1 LSFEPHA
8 AGATRPDV
16 AATLPAMADR
26 AEWERTLPSTRSR
39 RPGDA
44 AHARPIRPVRPAEP
58 DRRPI
63 DLRRL
68 FAAFL
73 SSIVPGLGQAFN
85 RNGPVAK
92 WFLVPTAILVAL
104 VAVLLLTTSPAIL
117 LARAIEPQA
126 LQGLL
131 ILNLLIL
138 VWRLAALAQAFL
150 DRRRSG
156 GIGRLGVI
164 GLVVLV
170 LFTTVPHAIA
180 NSWGSTASAS
190 FARIFAPAGSGATPG
205 GVAAPAPDLTKR
217 INVLVTGIDKT
228 PWRTA
233 TLTDS
238 MMVVSLDPVGRTVTI
253 VSLPRDLVGVPLGN
267 GDNYGPKLNSLMSF
281 ADRNPKDFPRGG
293 IKTLATAVGALLGI
307 PIDYYARIDFA
318 GFVKL
323 VNAIGG
329 VDILVMDGFND
340 PLYDGIGFNKKGY
353 AITAG
358 QHHFNGYDALA
369 YARSRQAAGE
379 SDFKRADR
387 QQEILVAI
395 RAKMVSGGSLL
406 WQVPS
411 LLDAVGDLITTDI
424 PVELLPTLATIA
436 DEMGDGGITRTVL
449 RYPLVR
455 PGRNQYGSVQ
465 IPDLKAILRI
475 SDGLFS
481 EPGTPPTPW
490 EPAPKPSASPKAPKA
505 GAGASTAP

>member
-1 LSFEPHA
+1 
-8 AGATRPDV
+8 
-16 AATLPAMADR
+16 MADR
-26 AEWERTLPSTRSR
+26 AAWDHALPPTRSR
-39 RPGDA
+39 RPSDA
-44 AHARPIRPVRPAEP
+44 AHARPIRPAGPN
-58 DRRPI
+58 RRPSDI
-63 DLRRL
+63 RRL
-68 FAAFL
+68 VAALL
-73 SSIVPGLGQAFN
+73 SSVVPGLGQALN
-85 RNGPVAK
+85 RNRPAAK
-92 WFLVPTAILVAL
+92 WFLVPTGVLVGLIGLL
-104 VAVLLLTTSPAIL
+104 VLTTSPAIL
-117 LARAIEPQA
+117 LTRAIEPNA

-131 ILNLLIL
+131 VLNVLIL
-138 VWRLAALAQAFL
+138 IWRLAALGQAFL
-150 DRRRSG
+150 DRRQSG
-156 GIGRLGVI
+156 GFGRLGII
-164 GLVVLV
+164 GLVLLV
-170 LFTTVPHAIA
+170 LLTTVPHAIA
-180 NSWGSTASAS
+180 NSWGTTAGAS
-190 FARIFAPAGSGATPG
+190 FARIFAPATGSAGTPG
-205 GVAAPAPDLTKR
+205 AVATPAPDLQKR

-238 MMVVSLDPVGRTVTI
+238 MMVISLDPIGKTVTM

-281 ADRNPKDFPRGG
+281 ADRNPKDYPRGG

-329 VDILVMDGFND
+329 VDILVKDGFND

-358 QHHFNGYDALA
+358 QHHFNGYEALA

-395 RAKMVSGGSLL
+395 RAKMLSGGSLL

-424 PVELLPTLATIA
+424 PVGLLPTLATIA
-436 DEMGDGGITRTVL
+436 DEMGAGGITRTVL
-449 RYPLVR
+449 RYPLVK
-455 PGRNQYGSVQ
+455 PGRNQYGSIQ
-465 IPDLKAILRI
+465 IPDLKAILKV
-475 SDGLFS
+475 SGGLFS
-481 EPGTPPTPW
+481 EPGVPPTPW
-490 EPAPKPSASPKAPKA
+490 DPNPKPSTAPKPSTRP
-505 GAGASTAP
+505 STAP

>member
-1 LSFEPHA
+1 
-8 AGATRPDV
+8 
-16 AATLPAMADR
+16 MADR
-26 AEWERTLPSTRSR
+26 AAWDHALPPTRSR

-44 AHARPIRPVRPAEP
+44 AHARPVRPAGP
-58 DRRPI
+58 DRRPT
-63 DLRRL
+63 DVRRL
-68 FAAFL
+68 LAALL

-92 WFLVPTAILVAL
+92 WFLVPTAILVGLIAL
-104 VAVLLLTTSPAIL
+104 LVLTTSPAIL
-117 LARAIEPQA
+117 LTRAIEPRA

-131 ILNLLIL
+131 VLNLLIL
-138 VWRLAALAQAFL
+138 VWRLAALGQAFL
-150 DRRRSG
+150 DRRQSG
-156 GIGRLGVI
+156 GFGRLGLI

-180 NSWGSTASAS
+180 NSWGTTASAT
-190 FARIFAPAGSGATPG
+190 FARIFEPTAGGGTPG
-205 GVAAPAPDLTKR
+205 AVATPAPDLQER

-238 MMVVSLDPVGRTVTI
+238 MMVISVDPVGKTVTM

-267 GDNYGPKLNSLMSF
+267 GDNYGPKLNSLMSY
-281 ADRNPKDFPRGG
+281 ADRNPKEFPQGG

-307 PIDYYARIDFA
+307 PIDYYARIDFM

-323 VNAIGG
+323 VNAVGG
-329 VDILVMDGFND
+329 VDIDVKDGFND

-358 QHHFNGYDALA
+358 KHHFNGYEALA

-387 QQEILVAI
+387 QQEILVAL
-395 RAKMVSGGSLL
+395 RTKMMSSGSLL
-406 WQVPS
+406 WQVPW
-411 LLDAVGDLITTDI
+411 LLDAFGDLIKTDI
-424 PVELLPTLATIA
+424 PVGLLPTLATIA

-449 RYPLVR
+449 RYPLVK
-455 PGRNQYGSVQ
+455 PGRNQYGSIQ
-465 IPDLKAILRI
+465 IPDLKAILKVA
-475 SDGLFS
+475 DGLFS
-481 EPGTPPTPW
+481 QPGVPPTPW
-490 EPAPKPSASPKAPKA
+490 EPTPKASTAPKPSTRP
-505 GAGASTAP
+505 STAP